1 MKKLIYNENTREI
14 DVVEKEDAPEPEKS
28 RIRKVKDWL
37 ENNKIF
43 FEIFS
48 FVFIGVMGI
57 VISVFG
63 VKLNKI
69 IVDINQR
76 QLEIAEN
83 EIIRRLDI
91 SDDMYTE
98 TWETKGKWQGTV
110 RKYSDDVIEMV
121 LNWCK
126 ENGYPGDIE
135 YTQSDGQIKKYH
147 VKWREVA

>member
-14 DVVEKEDAPEPEKS
+14 DVVKKEDAPEPEKS
-28 RIRKVKDWL
+28 RIRKVKYWL

-76 QLEIAEN
+76 QIEIAEN
-83 EIIRRLDI
+83 DRKPHFSMDCSYMSVDKTKIGVGGKIPPYAVKYAI
-91 SDDMYTE
+91 SANLFIL
-98 TWETKGKWQGTV
+98 
-110 RKYSDDVIEMV
+110 S
-121 LNWCK
+121 L
-126 ENGYPGDIE
+126 
-135 YTQSDGQIKKYH
+135 QSLYMSL
-147 VKWREVA
+147 